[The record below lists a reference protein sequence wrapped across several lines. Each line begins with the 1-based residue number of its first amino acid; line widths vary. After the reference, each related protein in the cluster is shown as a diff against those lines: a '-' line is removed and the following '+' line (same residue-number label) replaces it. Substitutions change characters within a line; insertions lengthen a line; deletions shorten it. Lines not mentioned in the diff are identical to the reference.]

1 MTALE
6 QYLGGLSDKR
16 VGVIGAGV
24 SNMPLI
30 RMLRAAGV
38 RVTVHD
44 KKEPTELG
52 DGYATLATL
61 GVDFVLGPHY
71 LDALDEDVIFRT
83 PGVHPR
89 FLEKARANGSEIT
102 SEMEL
107 FFAVCPCPIIGI
119 TGSDG
124 KTTTTLVSEI
134 LKHAGY
140 TVHLGG
146 NIGTPLLP
154 RVDTMTENDLAV
166 VELSSFQLMG
176 MKHSPHIAAIT
187 NLTPNHLDYHKDF
200 DEYVQAKTAIYRNQ
214 GENDKLILNLDDE
227 VTRSLKASGNL
238 FCTSKTQELANGV
251 FLKNDVIYIADGG
264 VRRELM
270 PASDIRIPGAHNVY
284 NMMMAAA
291 VVQGYASDDD
301 IRAVATTFGGVEH
314 RIEFVREKDGV
325 KYYNDSIASS
335 PTRTIAGLN
344 SFQQKVILIAGGYDK
359 HIPYDVLGQPICDHV
374 KLLLLTGATAPKIRE
389 CVENIEGEHPP
400 IIEVEN
406 LETAVQEA
414 AARAESGDVVIMS
427 PASASFD
434 RFKNFMERGKL
445 FKSLVEEL

>member
-1 MTALE
+1 MRTLSSVPRAFTRVFLRRRAQTARR
-6 QYLGGLSDKR
+6 S
-16 VGVIGAGV
+16 
-24 SNMPLI
+24 P
-30 RMLRAAGV
+30 
-38 RVTVHD
+38 
-44 KKEPTELG
+44 
-52 DGYATLATL
+52 
-61 GVDFVLGPHY
+61 
-71 LDALDEDVIFRT
+71 
-83 PGVHPR
+83 
-89 FLEKARANGSEIT
+89 ARWS
-102 SEMEL
+102 
-107 FFAVCPCPIIGI
+107 FAVCPCPIIGI

-124 KTTTTLVSEI
+124 KTTTTTLVSEI

-400 IIEVEN
+400 IVEVED
-406 LETAVQEA
+406 LEA
-414 AARAESGDVVIMS
+414 AVKEAAVRAESGDVVIMS

-445 FKSLVEEL
+445 FKALVEEL